1 MQKTIY
7 EDQKYCMQD
16 VGNVYVGT
24 KYTIDEILENEEIPF
39 KLRLVTER
47 YILPEADREDTLETH
62 LYYLDEKSFLVKIY
76 KQIKAKV
83 KVNLIETKR
92 TMTGKEKASYVTKT
106 MTVEQLAAMS
116 PEEKEKVG
124 VVIQEISVSKFAL
137 MAF

>member
-39 KLRLVTER
+39 KFRLVTER
-47 YILPEADREDTLETH
+47 YILPEADREDTLESH
-62 LYYLDEKSFLVKIY
+62 LYYLDAKSFLVKIY

-83 KVNLIETKR
+83 KVNLIETKH
-92 TMTGKEKASYVTKT
+92 TITGKEKASYVTKT